1 MLECKGKFV
10 LGGGDVFIIS
20 FIFYKYIL
28 TMDSDKKVIEDF
40 LNDSLNFNKIK
51 KGSILQGEII
61 SSLKDEVIVN
71 INYFCDGI
79 VKKDEL
85 LNEIIHG
92 ETYLKGEKINVY
104 VISLDDGFGNVLLSE
119 KRADYEKSIEELEE
133 FYKNGDKINVVVK
146 EELSAGLIC
155 YYKGVRGFIPK
166 SRISV
171 NKVLLSDYLNKVL
184 EVILIEFD
192 INKNRIVFS
201 GKEIEEEKIQKHKR
215 RVLNEI
221 NIGDKF
227 LGTVKSIKDFG
238 IFVDING
245 VQGLVHKSEITYK
258 KNFNISDFVSVGDK
272 IDVYV
277 LNFDKE
283 NGKLSLTMKDLNYNP
298 FQEYKNHFIEGNVYE
313 VVILKI
319 ISSGVIVSLNDELSG
334 FIHLSEF
341 PDDINNLNKSF
352 KIGDKIKAKVLN
364 VDEESK
370 KISLSY
376 SKVFEEDNDLTYTDG
391 ENLSTTLGDI
401 FGNIFSKLK

>member
-1 MLECKGKFV
+1 
-10 LGGGDVFIIS
+10 
-20 FIFYKYIL
+20 
-28 TMDSDKKVIEDF
+28 MDSDKKVIEDF
-40 LNDSLNFNKIK
+40 LNDSLNFKKIK
-51 KGSILQGEII
+51 QGSILQGEII
-61 SSLKDEVIVN
+61 SSLKDEVIIN

-85 LNEIIHG
+85 LNEIING
-92 ETYLKGEKINVY
+92 ETYLKGEKIDVY

-119 KRADYEKSIEELEE
+119 KRADYEKSIKKLEE
-133 FYKNGDKINVVVK
+133 VYKNGDKVKVIVK

-166 SRISV
+166 SRVSV
-171 NKVLLSDYLNKVL
+171 NKVFLRDYLNKVL

-192 INKNRIVFS
+192 VDKNRIVFS
-201 GKEIEEEKIQKHKR
+201 GKEIEEEKIQKHKK
-215 RVLNEI
+215 RVLDEI

-227 LGTVKSIKDFG
+227 LGTVKSVKDFG
-238 IFVDING
+238 VFVDING

-258 KNFNISDFVSVGDK
+258 KNFNINDFVSVGDK

-283 NGKLSLTMKDLNYNP
+283 NGKLSLTMKDSNYNP

-319 ISSGVIVSLNDELSG
+319 ISSGIIVSLNDELSG

-341 PDDINNLNKSF
+341 PDDINNLNKAF
-352 KIGDKIKAKVLN
+352 KIGDKIKAKVLSVN
-364 VDEESK
+364 EENE

-376 SKVFEEDNDLTYTDG
+376 SKVFEEENDLTYTDE
-391 ENLSTTLGDI
+391 ENLNTTLGDI

>member
-1 MLECKGKFV
+1 
-10 LGGGDVFIIS
+10 
-20 FIFYKYIL
+20 
-28 TMDSDKKVIEDF
+28 MDSDKKVIENF
-40 LNDSLNFNKIK
+40 LNDSLNFKKIK
-51 KGSILQGEII
+51 QGSILQGEII

-85 LNEIIHG
+85 LNEIIYG
-92 ETYLKGEKINVY
+92 ETYLKGEKIDVY

-119 KRADYEKSIEELEE
+119 KRADYEKSIQKLEE
-133 FYKNGDKINVVVK
+133 VYKNGEKVKVIVK

-166 SRISV
+166 SRVSV
-171 NKVLLSDYLNKVL
+171 NKVFLSDYLNKVL

-192 INKNRIVFS
+192 VNKNRIVFS
-201 GKEIEEEKIQKHKR
+201 GKEVEEEKIQKHKEKI
-215 RVLNEI
+215 LDEI

-258 KNFNISDFVSVGDK
+258 KNFNINDFVSVGDK

-313 VVILKI
+313 VVVLKI

-341 PDDINNLNKSF
+341 PDDINNLNKAF
-352 KIGDKIKAKVLN
+352 KIGDKIKAKVLSVN
-364 VDEESK
+364 EESK

-376 SKVFEEDNDLTYTDG
+376 SKVFEEDNDLIYTDE
-391 ENLSTTLGDI
+391 ENLNITLGDI

>member
-1 MLECKGKFV
+1 
-10 LGGGDVFIIS
+10 
-20 FIFYKYIL
+20 
-28 TMDSDKKVIEDF
+28 MDSDKKVIEDF
-40 LNDSLNFNKIK
+40 LNDSLNFKKIK
-51 KGSILQGEII
+51 QGSILQGEII
-61 SSLKDEVIVN
+61 SSLKDEVIIN

-85 LNEIIHG
+85 LNEIING
-92 ETYLKGEKINVY
+92 ETYLKGEKIDVY

-119 KRADYEKSIEELEE
+119 KRADYEKSIKKLEE
-133 FYKNGDKINVVVK
+133 VYKNGDKVKVIVK

-166 SRISV
+166 SRVSV
-171 NKVLLSDYLNKVL
+171 NKVFLSDYLNKVL

-192 INKNRIVFS
+192 VDKNRIVFS
-201 GKEIEEEKIQKHKR
+201 GKEIEEEKIQKHKK
-215 RVLNEI
+215 RVLDEI

-227 LGTVKSIKDFG
+227 LGTVKSVKDFG
-238 IFVDING
+238 VFVDING

-258 KNFNISDFVSVGDK
+258 KNFNINDFVSVGDK

-283 NGKLSLTMKDLNYNP
+283 NGKLSLTMKDSNYNP

-319 ISSGVIVSLNDELSG
+319 ISSGIIVSLNDELSG

-341 PDDINNLNKSF
+341 PDDINNLNKAF
-352 KIGDKIKAKVLN
+352 KIGDKIKAKVLSVN
-364 VDEESK
+364 EENE

-376 SKVFEEDNDLTYTDG
+376 SKVFEEENDLTYTDE
-391 ENLSTTLGDI
+391 ENLNTTLGDI